1 MNLCQPCDLLLFG
14 ISTLIALFP
23 YVLLFIILRP
33 SPVIGDVTVEDGV
46 IRVPVSNPKRIPI
59 NMLRVEVCA
68 LVDTNLTLHMLTDLT
83 DFMILF
89 GRNSPDNERVFKV
102 ESLTPS
108 AQRYVQANGAPWDLP
123 AVVEAFQDG
132 RAPIRVRVHGFHAI
146 SGLGRARERITSR
159 AVNDNT

>member
-33 SPVIGDVTVEDGV
+33 CPVIGDVTVEDGV

-83 DFMILF
+83 DFMILP

-102 ESLTPS
+102 VDLTPGG
-108 AQRYVQANGAPWDLP
+108 QGYVQANGDPWDLP
-123 AVVEAFQDG
+123 AVVEAFQNG
-132 RAPIRVRVHGFHAI
+132 TVSIRVRVHGLHAS
-146 SGLGRARERITSR
+146 SGLGRAKESITPK
-159 AVNDNT
+159 AVS